1 MVIASIQTIQAIQA
15 AQRALV
21 ESPRWLHVM
30 GQIAGTMLLV
40 ELLIALAV
48 VCALM
53 GGLAYGAW
61 WTHRNVIP
69 IVNDYAE
76 QAQNVMAKAERGGEA
91 VVERVATFHGAQ
103 KGVLTGLRVFLFGRP
118 EPARAVT
125 PLTPPTAPTVATTT
139 AASTTIATDTT
150 ATTVRATETTTTRT
164 PPTTRPIADTDR
176 TRPRTNAADLP
187 AM

>member
-1 MVIASIQTIQAIQA
+1 MVIASIQTIQTIQA

-76 QAQNVMAKAERGGEA
+76 QAQNV
-91 VVERVATFHGAQ
+91 
-103 KGVLTGLRVFLFGRP
+103 
-118 EPARAVT
+118 
-125 PLTPPTAPTVATTT
+125 
-139 AASTTIATDTT
+139 
-150 ATTVRATETTTTRT
+150 
-164 PPTTRPIADTDR
+164 
-176 TRPRTNAADLP
+176 
-187 AM
+187 